1 MIKFQ
6 DKLILFIV
14 FSHNDKYIFHLQSN
28 FTWYHIENYI
38 LLVYFKADAMIRYFE
53 CV

>member
-14 FSHNDKYIFHLQSN
+14 FSQSDKYISIFHLQSN

-38 LLVYFKADAMIRYFE
+38 LLVILKQTP
-53 CV
+53 